1 MPPFFDLFASHFFR
15 SIQDAGFVLDLFASH
30 FFFPV
35 HVCKMAVFSWSSLLP
50 IFSVPFKMPPF
61 FLSICLPFFPSHS
74 RCGVFL
80 DLFASNFFFPV
91 HVCKMTV
98 FSWSPLRPIFSVPF
112 KMPPFFLIYLL
123 PIFPSHSRCHLFFWI
138 YLLAIFSVPFKMPV
152 FLWIYLL
159 PTFFPHPF
167 VSNDRCFL
175 EFFASHFFR
184 TIQDATFFFGSMCFP
199 FFFPVHFCKMTV
211 FLGVLCFPFFPSHS
225 RCHPFFHLCAS
236 HFFRPIQDASFFVDL
251 FASHFFSQS
260 ICVK

>member
-1 MPPFFDLFASHFFR
+1 MR
-15 SIQDAGFVLDLFASH
+15 VL
-30 FFFPV
+30 
-35 HVCKMAVFSWSSLLP
+35 SWIYLLP
-50 IFSVPFKMPPF
+50 IFSSQSMFVRWPF
-61 FLSICLPFFPSHS
+61 FLGVLCFPFFPSHS
-74 RCGVFL
+74 RCHLFFYLFACHFFRPIQDAGFFL

-184 TIQDATFFFGSMCFP
+184 TIQDATFFFWIY
-199 FFFPVHFCKMTV
+199 
-211 FLGVLCFPFFPSHS
+211 VLPIFFPS
-225 RCHPFFHLCAS
+225 PFL
-236 HFFRPIQDASFFVDL
+236 
-251 FASHFFSQS
+251 
-260 ICVK
+260 

>member
-61 FLSICLPFFPSHS
+61 FYLFACHFFRPIQDA
-74 RCGVFL
+74 GFFL

-159 PTFFPHPF
+159 PIFFPSPF
-167 VSNDRCFL
+167 VSND
-175 EFFASHFFR
+175 
-184 TIQDATFFFGSMCFP
+184 P
-199 FFFPVHFCKMTV
+199 F
-211 FLGVLCFPFFPSHS
+211 FLGVLCFPFFPSDS
-225 RCHPFFHLCAS
+225 RCHLFFLDLCAS
-236 HFFRPIQDASFFVDL
+236 HFFFPVHVCKMTVFYLEFFASRFFRPI
-251 FASHFFSQS
+251 
-260 ICVK
+260 